1 MTLQISKPELWI
13 LSNYAASELS
23 GALILGARARQTDSD
38 YIRVQCTWHCNEEMR
53 HSLKWIGLIQKLGGM
68 ALEIHDKEGDHYYAR
83 AGIPKTDLDLLA
95 FVHVFERRVPFHLSL
110 HAARPNTHQLV
121 KELIAEL
128 VKDENAHLAWMREE
142 LKRRIAQGSEEEIS
156 NALERHAKIEQEV
169 YEEHIKMLE
178 KNGGELADFATSIR
192 KALPSYNIL
201 EVIRAD
207 IAGRGIPQF
216 EVAV

>member
-1 MTLQISKPELWI
+1 MTLQISQPELWI

-53 HSLKWIGLIQKLGGM
+53 HSLKWVGLIQKLGGM
-68 ALEIHDKEGDHYYAR
+68 PLEVHDKEGDHYYAR
-83 AGIPKTDLDLLA
+83 AGIPKTDIDLLV
-95 FVHVFERRVPFHLSL
+95 FVHIFERRVPFHLSL

-128 VKDENAHLAWMREE
+128 IKDEDAHLAWMREE
-142 LKRRIAQGSEEEIS
+142 LKRRIAQGNEDEI
-156 NALERHAKIEQEV
+156 NASFERHALVEQEV
-169 YEEHIKMLE
+169 YEEHIKSLE
-178 KNGGELADFATSIR
+178 KAGGELAEFAASIR
-192 KALPSYNIL
+192 KELPNYNIL

-216 EVAV
+216 KVAI